1 MTAIRVARRR
11 RFTSIDRRALNDAQ
25 LSFRARGV
33 LAWLLDKP
41 DDWRTTAD
49 TIAAAGKEGRD
60 AVRAALH
67 ELERIGYL
75 TRRQWRTTDGKW
87 ASEWTVF
94 EQPNATEPDVEPQ
107 RISSPGTES
116 GNQRR
121 LTSAGQPHRETR
133 PLTEDSGLKTELP
146 NDIIRRDKEAARSAA
161 PPPWIK
167 LGISHSEYLEQT
179 VTAEAAS

>member
-41 DDWRTTAD
+41 DDWKTTAD
-49 TIAAAGKEGRD
+49 TIAAAGAEGRD
-60 AVRAALH
+60 AIRAALH
-67 ELERIGYL
+67 ELERTNYL
-75 TRRQWRTTDGKW
+75 TRRQWRTADGKW

-94 EQPNATEPDVEPQ
+94 EQPNGTEPDAEPG
-107 RISSPGTES
+107 RISSDGTGT

-146 NDIIRRDKEAARSAA
+146 NDIIRKDEEATRSAS
-161 PPPWIK
+161 PPPWRA
-167 LGISHSEYLEQT
+167 LGISPSEHVERS
-179 VTAEAAS
+179 VKAEASS